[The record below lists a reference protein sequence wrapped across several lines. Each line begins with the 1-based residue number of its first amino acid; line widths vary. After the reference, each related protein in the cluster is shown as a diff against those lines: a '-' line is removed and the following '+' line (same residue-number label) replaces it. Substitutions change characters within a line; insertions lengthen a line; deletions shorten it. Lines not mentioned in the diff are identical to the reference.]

1 MNKETVTE
9 LDTFRIGDIDMIFI
23 IWNNLDSVE
32 IEDFIS
38 ELKAEERLEYLQSQ
52 IDLGNDDI
60 SILDVIEGERLNF
73 KKIEVVTK
81 IKLDKS

>member
-1 MNKETVTE
+1 
-9 LDTFRIGDIDMIFI
+9 MIFI